1 MTDVAARL
9 AAALA
14 DHYSIERELGHGGMV
29 TVHLARDLKHGRT
42 VAIKVLRPE
51 LAQAVGDAR
60 FLREINIAAQLQ
72 SPHILPLLD
81 SGEAD
86 GLLYKVMATAQEPFF
101 KRLGTPAADKKYI
114 LYEGGHDVPRTQ
126 LIKESLALLDKYLGP
141 VK

>member
-1 MTDVAARL
+1 MTDVTDRL

-14 DHYSIERELGHGGMV
+14 DHYSIERELGHGGMA

-51 LAQAVGDAR
+51 LAEAVGGAR
-60 FLREINIAAQLQ
+60 FLREINIAAQPQ

-86 GLLYKVMATAQEPFF
+86 GHTGAAASTTIHSLPPVTVRRYQ
-101 KRLGTPAADKKYI
+101 KRVVAPSYSGALGIPTKRGVSRADI
-114 LYEGGHDVPRTQ
+114 
-126 LIKESLALLDKYLGP
+126 ESARL
-141 VK
+141 